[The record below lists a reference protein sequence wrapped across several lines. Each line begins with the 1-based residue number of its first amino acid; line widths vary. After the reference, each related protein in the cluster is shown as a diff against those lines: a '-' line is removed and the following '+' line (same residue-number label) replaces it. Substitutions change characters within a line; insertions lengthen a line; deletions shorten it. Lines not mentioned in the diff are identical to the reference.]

1 MNKIFKTKYNRF
13 TNTSVVTSEL
23 SRNKGKSGLIKT
35 ALATAIASLGVQS
48 VGIAAEA
55 DNNVYDALSNGV
67 YIAKEQDKTFTQ
79 EEASKITHQLA
90 TYQGKNRQIT
100 IDGNYKV
107 GADGSNTQLQ
117 NQADAFGVI
126 LKQANLTVNGKLES
140 DAKSTVFLESDN
152 NMAPN
157 TLKVTGDVINTG
169 ISNDQY
175 DPDQHEGQY
184 NQADANYKKVMQKLN
199 TVTVGGKVDI
209 KNQNV
214 LKFSDMTR
222 YTVGG
227 DLTVD
232 QTAINAKTNPNAE
245 VALLDGYN
253 VVLKSDMFNEDANVT
268 TGNVKGNVDVKIG
281 KDNTV
286 LVGTG
291 NNKFEK
297 EFKVTQLAGEKGA
310 DAKTFKGEGNAVTYM
325 GTGVSMAHY
334 DANKIDITATNKDAA
349 GLALNLDSV
358 GYRKYNANE
367 TGGIDTSSTNFD
379 FGMTMNGGASNA
391 GKTGEG
397 RHVTVN
403 LDSASSIKAQG
414 ENGTAVKVLNEF
426 KQDNY
431 PSDFM
436 AKSDA
441 EKAEWIKKNVVNF
454 YTGVDINNKGT
465 ISSEKGDAIDV
476 SAFNRKD
483 IYEKALEYRS
493 EWDATLNNIGAHV
506 TNGGTISAKEDG
518 GAFIG
523 SDHND
528 SFESQNGKIEGNIYL
543 GKGNDTL
550 TLKGTDITKVKL
562 LEGSYKGNP
571 DALDKT
577 ESNTLILNQELTGNS
592 EGQGTYEDKAIRN
605 FKRIVVGEGEG
616 NTGTL
621 NVTGN
626 MVSKSGT
633 IGDLEIGKG
642 STLNIVAPKD
652 GKPADIRLDYNVKN
666 NGGLIDMSKNDTP
679 NDVVTI
685 GGNYTDN
692 NGELRVNTF
701 WNNPDVQQVDKLVV
715 KGNHEGNTN
724 VKAFYKGKEGI
735 FGDVTRGDLE
745 KNGELKAPVVEVKG
759 EEKGTFSGSAQ
770 TTNAGEAQLVKHGNN
785 YHWTLTAREKPPVE
799 EPKPQPEPPKPV
811 PPVEEPKPQPEP
823 PKPQPQPEQPKPQ
836 PPVEDGPLIL
846 AEPVP
851 GYVQTQR
858 VAGQMLMQETGKLQ
872 ERMGDLQTPSTDPQS
887 WARIGGGFTQE
898 QGKDRLGYK
907 SKSGFVQIGTDLS
920 VDRRDNAVRRSGVM
934 LSYGR
939 ADNKFYDKYHAKD
952 GYIIADKFTGKGRLE
967 TANFGLYSTWYGD
980 NGLYVD
986 TTGHVGW
993 IGAEYTANNGVKAK
1007 NSGLSLMANAE
1018 IGKEYQISDD
1028 GKWNF
1033 VPEAQLTLL
1042 NTQMSGF
1049 NDGIRE
1055 VKSTNHTTLRGRVGL
1070 GVTFNDEKGKNSD
1083 SFFASANLVHD
1094 FMGSKTELDVGRD
1107 RIVERYA
1114 PTFGELSVG
1123 GNLPLTQNLSAYA
1136 NVNYTRALSKTNTIF
1151 SGSGKEAYNGRV
1163 GLKYVW

>member
-1 MNKIFKTKYNRF
+1 MNKIFKTKYNYL
-13 TNTSVVTSEL
+13 TKNSVVTSEL
-23 SRNKGKSGLIKT
+23 AKNRGKSGLIKT
-35 ALATAIASLGVQS
+35 GLSTAIASLSVQS
-48 VGIAAEA
+48 VGIAAEV
-55 DNNVYDALSNGV
+55 DNNVYDVLSNGV

-79 EEASKITHQLA
+79 EEAAKITHQLA
-90 TYQGKNRQIT
+90 TYKDKNRQIA
-100 IDGNYKV
+100 IEGDYKV

-117 NQADAFGVI
+117 NQGDAFGVS
-126 LKQANLTVNGKLES
+126 LKQAGLTVKGKLES
-140 DAKSTVFLESDN
+140 EAKSTVFLESDN
-152 NMAPN
+152 EMAPN
-157 TLKVTGDVINTG
+157 TLTVAGDIINTG

-175 DPDQHEGQY
+175 DPDQHQGQY
-184 NQADANYKKVMQKLN
+184 NQADANYKEVMQKLN

-268 TGNVKGNVDVKIG
+268 TGNVKGNVDIKVG

-291 NNKFEK
+291 NNKFKK

-325 GTGVSMAHY
+325 GTGVSMSHY

-414 ENGTAVKVLNEF
+414 ENGTAIKVLNEF

-454 YTGVDINNKGT
+454 YTGVDINNKGK

-476 SAFNRKD
+476 SAFARKD
-483 IYEKALEYRS
+483 IYEKALTYRS
-493 EWDATLNNIGAHV
+493 NWDAALNNIGAHV

-518 GAFIG
+518 SAFIG
-523 SDHND
+523 SEHND
-528 SFESQNGKIEGNIYL
+528 TFESQNGKIEGSIYL

-550 TLKGTDITKVKL
+550 TLKGTDITKVTV

-577 ESNTLILNQELTGNS
+577 ESNILILNQELTGNS
-592 EGQGTYEDKAIRN
+592 EGQGTYEDKSIRN
-605 FKRIVVGEGEG
+605 FKRIVVGEG
-616 NTGTL
+616 NTGTF

-626 MVSKSGT
+626 MVSKSGA
-633 IGDLEIGKG
+633 IGDLEIGQG
-642 STLNIVAPKD
+642 STLNIVAPK
-652 GKPADIRLDYNVKN
+652 GGNPADIRLDYNVKN

-685 GGNYTDN
+685 GGNYTDK

-745 KNGELKAPVVEVKG
+745 KNGELKVPVVEVKG
-759 EEKGTFSGSAQ
+759 EEKGIFTGSAQ
-770 TTNAGEAQLVKHGNN
+770 TTNAGEAQLVRHGNK
-785 YHWTLTAREKPPVE
+785 YYWTLTALEQPAPQ
-799 EPKPQPEPPKPV
+799 PAPQPEPVQPA
-811 PPVEEPKPQPEP
+811 PQPEP
-823 PKPQPQPEQPKPQ
+823 VQPAPQPEPVQPAPQ
-836 PPVEDGPLIL
+836 PAVPANNGPMIY
-846 AEPVP
+846 AEQIA

-858 VAGQMLMQETGKLQ
+858 IAREALLQENGKLQ
-872 ERMGDLQTPSTDPQS
+872 TRMGSLQAPLTPQT
-887 WARIGGGFTQE
+887 WTRVGGGYTQE
-898 QGKDRLGYK
+898 QGKDRLAYK
-907 SKSGFVQIGTDLS
+907 SKAKFVQIGSDLFVNS
-920 VDRRDNAVRRSGVM
+920 NENGVRRGGVM
-934 LSYGR
+934 ASFNR
-939 ADNKFYDKYHAKD
+939 VDNKFYEKYHAQN
-952 GYIIADKFTGKGRLE
+952 GYIVADKLVGKGKLE
-967 TANFGLYSTWYGD
+967 TATLGLYSTWYGN
-980 NGLYVD
+980 NGLYLD
-986 TTGHVGW
+986 TTANVGW
-993 IGAEYTANNGVKAK
+993 IGAKYTAQNGNKAK
-1007 NSGLSLMANAE
+1007 NHGFSFMANTE
-1018 IGKEYQISDD
+1018 VGKEIAISTD
-1028 GKWNF
+1028 GRWNF
-1033 VPEAQLTLL
+1033 VPQAQLTLL
-1042 NTQMSGF
+1042 ETKMSGF
-1049 NDGIRE
+1049 NDGIRDI
-1055 VKSTNHTTLRGRVGL
+1055 KSTHQTILRGRVGA
-1070 GVTFNDEKGKNSD
+1070 GVSFNAEKGKNAN
-1083 SFFASANLVHD
+1083 SFFASLNLVHD
-1094 FMGSKTELDVGRD
+1094 FMGRKTELEVGRD
-1107 RIVERYA
+1107 RITEHYA
-1114 PTFGELSVG
+1114 PTFGEVSIG
-1123 GNLPLTQNLSAYA
+1123 GVLPLGKQLSAQA
-1136 NVNYTRALSKTNTIF
+1136 NLNYTRALSKTNTLF
-1151 SGSGKEAYNGRV
+1151 SGSGKEAYQGYV
-1163 GLKYVW
+1163 GLKYIW